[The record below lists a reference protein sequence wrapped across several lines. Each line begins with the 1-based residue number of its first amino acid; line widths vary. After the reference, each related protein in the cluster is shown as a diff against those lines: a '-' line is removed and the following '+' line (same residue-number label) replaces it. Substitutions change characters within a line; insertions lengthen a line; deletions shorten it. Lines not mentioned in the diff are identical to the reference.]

1 MLAILQTR
9 AELLTVEL
17 EEEAQRLV
25 AYLLWLLV
33 LLFCAGMAAI
43 LGVLLLVVLF
53 WDSNRV
59 AVIVA
64 LAAFFG
70 IVALAIAVGVRR
82 CWRRKPRFLA
92 ATLDEFSKDADM
104 LKPSDQERMS

>member
-25 AYLLWLLV
+25 SYLLWLLV

-43 LGVLLLVVLF
+43 LVVLLLVVLF

-59 AVIVA
+59 AVIA
-64 LAAFFG
+64 CLATFFG

-82 CWRRKPRFLA
+82 CWRSKPRFLA
-92 ATLDEFSKDADM
+92 ATLDEISKDVEM
-104 LKPSDQERMS
+104 LKPSDREQAP